1 MPEPFDLQR
10 VKIANLSPYHE
21 LLARCPGVALR
32 RYADDETLITEGAES
47 REIFLV
53 LQGACVV
60 ETAPAPG
67 SGNRPQTLA
76 IINATPA
83 SPAFLGEMAP
93 LGTGY
98 RTASVRCSGAVFTAV
113 LPPDS
118 LDVVV
123 NELPFFTRCL
133 CRQFADR
140 LREADRLIKDYQR
153 DNALQADLVVKQP
166 GQTIFKTGDPANTIF
181 QLVEGVVRLDGHES
195 RETVTAAQLTEGF
208 LEPGPFFR
216 SAPYESTATAET
228 TAMLVSISNQSLKA
242 VIRRY
247 PDLLLA
253 LYTGKS

>member
-10 VKIANLSPYHE
+10 LKIADPSPYLE
-21 LLARCPGVALR
+21 LLERCPGIALR

-47 REIFLV
+47 RDVFLV

-60 ETAPAPG
+60 ETAPRPE

-113 LPPDS
+113 LPTGS

-133 CRQFADR
+133 CRQFAER
-140 LREADRLIKDYQR
+140 LREADQLIKDYHR
-153 DNALQADLVVKQP
+153 DNALLADLVVKQP
-166 GQTIFKTGDPANTIF
+166 GQPIFKAGNLAHNLF
-181 QLVEGVVRLDGHES
+181 QLVEGMVRLESHECQ
-195 RETVTAAQLTEGF
+195 ETFTAAQLPEGF

-216 SAPYESTATAET
+216 NAPHESTATAET
-228 TAMLVSISNQSLKA
+228 TAMLVSISNQSIKA
-242 VIRRY
+242 VVRRY
-247 PDLLLA
+247 PGLLLG
-253 LYTGKS
+253 LYREKR